1 MPNPEPLTI
10 EVPAEVELTDEAM
23 DAIAELLIEDWEREQ
38 KRLAPH

>member
-1 MPNPEPLTI
+1 MPNPDALTI

-38 KRLAPH
+38 K